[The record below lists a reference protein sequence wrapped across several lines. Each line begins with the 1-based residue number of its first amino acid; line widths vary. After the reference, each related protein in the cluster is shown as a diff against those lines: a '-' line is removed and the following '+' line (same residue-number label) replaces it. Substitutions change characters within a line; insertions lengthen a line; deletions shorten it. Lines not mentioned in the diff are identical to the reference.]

1 MATCQAPHRYDT
13 MFTAL
18 PEDQSYPFRHKC
30 AGCAYELGFQAGVS
44 NQEPSAATA
53 IDSILKSQAAEV
65 RHRSP
70 RVAYYQGYTDGLNE
84 YYILNPRG

>member
-1 MATCQAPHRYDT
+1 MSTCQAPHRYDT
-13 MFTAL
+13 MFAAL

-30 AGCAYELGFQAGVS
+30 AGCVYELGFQAGVS

-84 YYILNPRG
+84 YYLQNPRG

>member
-1 MATCQAPHRYDT
+1 MTTCQAPHRYDT
-13 MFTAL
+13 IFAAL

-30 AGCAYELGFQAGVS
+30 AGCAYELGYQAGVS
-44 NQEPSAATA
+44 NQEPSAAIA

-84 YYILNPRG
+84 YYIQNPRG